1 MLPFFLCRSGF
12 SPVMAM
18 AAAHFFVSSQIFGN
32 RKKGRTMRR
41 YLRGVVLAGA
51 LFSSACA
58 FSESARKQGTYHYQM
73 GVSYFGENNMA
84 AALAELTEA
93 EKYEPDNAELFNY
106 LGMAYFNKKKF
117 ATAEQKYLRALALK
131 PSYSEARNNLGVDY
145 MEMQR
150 WDDAINQFKLVTEDI
165 FYQNQAAATI
175 NLGLAYFGKGDYPK
189 ALSVLRSVVANFP
202 RDPRGRLNLGR
213 VYYALDKFD
222 LAIGEYKKAVELN
235 REYASAYYNLGL
247 TYLKTKDSNAARSAF
262 IEVVRLAPDS
272 EIGQLSREYID
283 ALK

>member
-1 MLPFFLCRSGF
+1 
-12 SPVMAM
+12 
-18 AAAHFFVSSQIFGN
+18 
-32 RKKGRTMRR
+32 MRR
-41 YLRGVVLAGA
+41 FLRFAVLTGV
-51 LFSSACA
+51 LFSSACTH
-58 FSESARKQGTYHYQM
+58 SESARKQGTYHYQM

-117 ATAEQKYLRALALK
+117 AIAEEKYLRALALK
-131 PSYSEARNNLGVDY
+131 PSYSEARNNLGVNY
-145 MEMQR
+145 LEMQR

-189 ALSVLRSVVANFP
+189 ALSVLRSVVANYP

-213 VYYALDKFD
+213 VYFALDKFD
-222 LAIGEYKKAVELN
+222 LAVDEYKKAVELN
-235 REYASAYYNLGL
+235 KDYANAYYHLGL
-247 TYLKTKDSNAARSAF
+247 VYLKIKENRGARTAF
-262 IEVVRLAPDS
+262 TEVLRLAPDS
-272 EIGQLSREYID
+272 EIGQLSKEYLD

>member
-1 MLPFFLCRSGF
+1 
-12 SPVMAM
+12 
-18 AAAHFFVSSQIFGN
+18 
-32 RKKGRTMRR
+32 MRR
-41 YLRGVVLAGA
+41 YLLVATLTGA

-58 FSESARKQGTYHYQM
+58 LTDSARKQGVYHYQM
-73 GVSYFGENNMA
+73 GVSYFNENNMA

-106 LGMAYFNKKKF
+106 LGMAYYNKKKF
-117 ATAEQKYLRALALK
+117 EIAEQKYLKALSLK
-131 PSYSEARNNLGVDY
+131 PAYSEVRNNLGVDY
-145 MEMQR
+145 LEMQR
-150 WDDAINQFKLVTEDI
+150 WDDAVHQFKLVTEDI

-213 VYYALDKFD
+213 VYFALDKYS
-222 LAIGEYKKAVELN
+222 LAIDEYKKALELN
-235 REYASAYYNLGL
+235 RDYANAFYNLGL
-247 TYLKTKDSNAARSAF
+247 AYLKIKDNDSALAAFR
-262 IEVVRLAPDS
+262 EVLRLVPDS
-272 EIGQLSREYID
+272 EIGQLSKEYID